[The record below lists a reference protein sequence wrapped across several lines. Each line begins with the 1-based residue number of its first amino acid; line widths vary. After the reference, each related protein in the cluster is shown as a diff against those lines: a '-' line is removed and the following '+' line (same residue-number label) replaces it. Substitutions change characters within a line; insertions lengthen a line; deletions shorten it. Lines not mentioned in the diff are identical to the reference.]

1 MFSFL
6 PVLAVTWEGS
16 ELVLLGARPFRREPA
31 LPGQRLSLVLD
42 AYTFPSLLAFYLNLW
57 VKVRDL
63 KKKKGKKKSF
73 LVHEGINTLNYLF
86 SSTKKVNVQ
95 SYLVVEKN
103 RNRETSLEIKVILTP
118 GLRRNIALRRAGF

>member
-1 MFSFL
+1 M
-6 PVLAVTWEGS
+6 
-16 ELVLLGARPFRREPA
+16 
-31 LPGQRLSLVLD
+31 VLD
-42 AYTFPSLLAFYLNLW
+42 AYNFPSLLAFYLNLW

-63 KKKKGKKKSF
+63 KKKGKKKSF

-95 SYLVVEKN
+95 SYLVLEKK
-103 RNRETSLEIKVILTP
+103 RKRETSLQIKVILTP